1 MITIRMYRRD
11 EAGVLHFREALY
23 DGDDGQLMLTSG
35 PVGHEGRA
43 KVQDVPQDAAEG
55 LLHAFVAASEEDGY
69 VEIDPEDH
77 HWVIVQYALKTSAGT
92 ERDRYLEHKATQAIS
107 SYFLWRGLGEV
118 DHTEFAP
125 RKLNIYCLVPDVNKA
140 VARLKVVLRD
150 PQLDFTKLTIASAP
164 VADPSALKQRY
175 PLPAKRPFT
184 LG

>member
-1 MITIRMYRRD
+1 MVTIRMYKRD

-23 DGDDGQLMLTSG
+23 DEDEGQLMLSSG
-35 PVGHEGRA
+35 PVGYEGSA
-43 KVQDVPQDAAEG
+43 KVQDVAPEAAEG
-55 LLHAFVAASEEDGY
+55 LLHAFAVTSEEEGY
-69 VEIDPEDH
+69 AEIDPADQ
-77 HWVIVQYALKTSAGT
+77 HWVIVQYALKTAAGT

-140 VARLKVVLRD
+140 VAGLKVVLRD
-150 PQLDFTKLTIASAP
+150 PLLDFTKLTIGSAP
-164 VADPSALKQRY
+164 VADLTALKQRY

-184 LG
+184 LA